1 MTATLTTSDGG
12 RTDGFPPFTEFYTAV
27 HGYYPYVWQTALA
40 EHLAT
45 HGHVPGRVSV
55 PTGLGKT
62 STVDAVLW
70 ALADQVHRGIERTLG
85 LRIFMIVE
93 RRIIVEG
100 SGDHISD
107 LVDAVNDSAPGS
119 VLYPVRT
126 ALQSLS
132 ATGAGPSAATFHGSL
147 RQLEALTPDGVQ
159 VISTTASQYTLR
171 LAGRAPGKG
180 PAPRATEAGMAMM
193 DAVVLLDEPHLSAAQ
208 VHTITTAMRVQ
219 RKFRVPGVPSPQ
231 ISVLGAT
238 IPPNLT
244 VDYGIISFDP
254 SAETTGALKRWSG
267 VYRPLEVISGTE
279 EHSVSSDKEIVDALV
294 DAVGTHAVVPE
305 NHRRRSRVLVIAN
318 TVAQAEKVHARLEK
332 SMAKENFTVR
342 LVTGRFRA
350 DDAPT
355 AEDLGEANRITV
367 STQVVEAG
375 VDFTC
380 DLLVSELAP
389 WPVLTQRLGRL
400 NRDGSSR
407 QNALAVVV
415 VPAKTTTSGTK
426 YGSDGSRKIYGEFPM
441 DVVGIGLVSAYTA
454 AQEGATVYTKKLS
467 VSPDKHA
474 SLVETMVAAVREQTG
489 QDIDESVF
497 WPRSTTPAT
506 MTTEIGSAY
515 LETAAPVLDA
525 DTWREGIDP
534 DLDMLDPVT
543 VAWRGRP
550 TAVAPD
556 DFGTVMLGRMPLS
569 RETVQVPLVMARD
582 LVLVAEHT
590 DHTDG
595 SAEAPDETYAQQSQ
609 RRHQKVLRTAVVL
622 SHGEWQRV
630 TSFQQITPGCTLV
643 IDAADG
649 GYDREH
655 GVVTTYGK
663 GRLHDREDHAR
674 VSESKGPKVQDVSL
688 RSALSMGRWAPITDA
703 SLAGAG
709 ISDGAGMCI
718 MDALY
723 PLDADGFLDVTV
735 STRKRART
743 AKGILVDALKSLE
756 EFPDS
761 SDIDIQFVS
770 GVPAVFVPRSG
781 GVTGTVTLA
790 DHLRQVGD
798 TAANSAAAVGLTLTE
813 ELRDAGLLHDV
824 GKAAP
829 LYQLHFNAVP
839 GEPPIA
845 KPHGT
850 PVRIP
855 GIPARW
861 RHEIASLN
869 AMDRDTSLL
878 TRWLVVSHHGRGR
891 GPWFG
896 EARTT
901 ALGWMRRELEHIY
914 GPWGLAYLEGVLRS
928 ADIVASV
935 APAQQLSPLP
945 AHVQEAMA
953 RVQTRDITELGTPQT
968 PVVGVDYPL
977 PGLSSA
983 TFLNI
988 LAALGVARVLSLQDP
1003 ETALVWKGSTPVVTT
1018 RADQGVLKRTETLWA
1033 DAVDEMLTVDG
1044 RRIATQHHKMKWEDS
1059 REPVGPEA
1067 VAEAATREHRSALAN
1082 ILAPAVFSPH
1092 LKMGLASKVALPV
1105 IPSALFHSNGTVFG
1119 ENSVS
1124 TESTQVCDI
1133 RALDDPS
1140 AGWSSDPFDGP
1151 KRTGR
1156 LDVEPTAGQQSSR
1169 VGVAVWAMIG
1179 ALSGPQ
1185 VSERGLGVT
1194 GDRHRRSFTLPTVPM
1209 RVDDVA
1215 SLLRGGDTGSL
1226 PVRSGRIITEGNFL
1240 YTLPGDLRRVD
1251 HA

>member
-1 MTATLTTSDGG
+1 M
-12 RTDGFPPFTEFYTAV
+12 
-27 HGYYPYVWQTALA
+27 
-40 EHLAT
+40 
-45 HGHVPGRVSV
+45 SV

>member
-1 MTATLTTSDGG
+1 MTIPLFAVDSDP
-12 RTDGFPPFTEFYTAV
+12 TDGFPTFDAFYTAV
-27 HGYYPYVWQTALA
+27 HGYHPYAWQVALA
-40 EHLAT
+40 DHLAA
-45 HGHVPGRVSV
+45 HGRVPGRVSV

-85 LRIFMIVE
+85 LRIFMVVE

-100 SGDHISD
+100 SGDHISG
-107 LVDAVNDSAPGS
+107 LVDAVNDAAPGS

-126 ALQSLS
+126 ALQTLS
-132 ATGAGPSAATFHGSL
+132 ATGTGPSAATFHGSL

-159 VISTTASQYTLR
+159 IVSTTASQYTLR
-171 LAGRAPGKG
+171 IAGRAPGKG

-219 RKFRVPGVPSPQ
+219 RKFRVPGVPAPQ

-238 IPPNLT
+238 IPPDLT
-244 VDYGIISFDP
+244 VDDGMISFDP
-254 SAETTGALKRWSG
+254 SAETTEALKRWSG
-267 VYRPLEVISGTE
+267 VYRPLEIISGTE

-294 DAVGTHAVVPE
+294 DAVETHAVVPE

-332 SMAKENFTVR
+332 SMEKENFSVK

-355 AEDLGEANRITV
+355 AEDLGETNRITV

-389 WPVLTQRLGRL
+389 WPMLTQRLGRL

-407 QNALAVVV
+407 ENAMAVVV
-415 VPAKTTTSGTK
+415 VPSKTTASGTE
-426 YGSDGSRKIYGEFPM
+426 YGSDGSRKIYGETPM
-441 DVVGIGLVSAYTA
+441 DAVGAGLVSAYDS
-454 AQEGATVYTKKLS
+454 AQEGSTVYIKKLS

-474 SLVETMVAAVREQTG
+474 ALVSTMLAAIREQTG
-489 QDIDESVF
+489 QDVNESVF
-497 WPRSTTPAT
+497 WPRSATPAT
-506 MTTEIGSAY
+506 VTTEIGSAY

-525 DTWREGIDP
+525 NTWREGIDP

-556 DFGTVMLGRMPLS
+556 DFATVMLGRMPLS
-569 RETVQVPLVMARD
+569 RETVQIPLVMARD
-582 LVLVAEHT
+582 LVLVTGYT
-590 DHTDG
+590 DRTDG
-595 SAEAPDETYAQQSQ
+595 SAEAPDETPAQRNQ
-609 RRHQKVLRTAVVL
+609 RRYQKVLRNAVVFN
-622 SHGEWQRV
+622 HGEWQRV
-630 TSFQQITPGCTLV
+630 TSFRQIAPGCTLV

-663 GRLHDREDHAR
+663 GKLRDREDHVEVAKA
-674 VSESKGPKVQDVSL
+674 KGPEVRDVSL
-688 RSALSMGRWAPITDA
+688 RSALSMGRWAPVTEA

-709 ISDGAGMCI
+709 VSDGAATDI

-735 STRKRART
+735 STRKRAKT
-743 AKGILVDALKSLE
+743 AKRLLVDTLKSLE
-756 EFPDS
+756 EFPDA

-781 GVTGTVTLA
+781 GVTGTVTLT

-798 TAANSAAAVGLTLTE
+798 TAADSAAAVGLALTE
-813 ELRDAGLLHDV
+813 ELRDAGLLHDI
-824 GKAAP
+824 GKAVP

-869 AMDRDTSLL
+869 AMDRDASLL

-896 EARTT
+896 EAGTT
-901 ALGWMRRELEHIY
+901 ALGQMRRELEQTY
-914 GPWGLAYLEGVLRS
+914 GPWGVAYLEGVLRS
-928 ADIVASV
+928 ADIAASV
-935 APAQQLSPLP
+935 APERKLNPLP
-945 AHVQEAMA
+945 AHVQEAVT
-953 RVQTRDITELGTPQT
+953 RVQDRDITALGAPQT

-1003 ETALVWKGSTPVVTT
+1003 ETTLVWKGSTPVVTT
-1018 RADQGVLKRTETLWA
+1018 RADQGVLKRTEALWA

-1044 RRIATQHHKMKWEDS
+1044 RRIATQHHKMKWEDT

-1067 VAEAATREHRSALAN
+1067 VAKAATREYRSALAN

-1105 IPSALFHSNGTVFG
+1105 IPSALFHSNGTMFG

-1124 TESTQVCDI
+1124 TESAQVCDI

-1209 RVDDVA
+1209 RVNDVA
-1215 SLLRGGDTGSL
+1215 SLLRGGDAGSL

-1240 YTLPGDLRRVD
+1240 YTLPGDLQGVD

>member
-1 MTATLTTSDGG
+1 MTIPLFAVGSNP
-12 RTDGFPPFTEFYTAV
+12 TDGFPTFDAFYTAV
-27 HGYYPYVWQTALA
+27 HGYHPYAWQVALA
-40 EHLAT
+40 DHLAV
-45 HGHVPGRVSV
+45 HGRVPGRVSV

-85 LRIFMIVE
+85 LRIFMVVE

-100 SGDHISD
+100 SGDHISV
-107 LVDAVNDSAPGS
+107 LVDAVNQAAPGS

-132 ATGAGPSAATFHGSL
+132 ATGAGPSAAAFHGSL

-159 VISTTASQYTLR
+159 IVSTTASQYTLR

-219 RKFRVPGVPSPQ
+219 RKFRVPGVPAPQ

-238 IPPNLT
+238 IPPDLT
-244 VDYGIISFDP
+244 VDDGMISFEP
-254 SAETTGALKRWSG
+254 SAETTEAMKRWSG

-407 QNALAVVV
+407 ENALAVVV

-630 TSFQQITPGCTLV
+630 TSFQQIAPGCTLV

-649 GYDREH
+649 GYDSEH

-663 GRLHDREDHAR
+663 GKLHDREDHAE
-674 VSESKGPKVQDVSL
+674 VAKAKGPGVRDVSL
-688 RSALSMGRWAPITDA
+688 RSALSMGRWAPVTEA

-709 ISDGAGMCI
+709 VSDGAATGI

-743 AKGILVDALKSLE
+743 AKRILVDALKSLE
-756 EFPDS
+756 EFPDA

-869 AMDRDTSLL
+869 AMDRDASLL

-896 EARTT
+896 EASTT

-1018 RADQGVLKRTETLWA
+1018 RADQGVLKRTEALWA